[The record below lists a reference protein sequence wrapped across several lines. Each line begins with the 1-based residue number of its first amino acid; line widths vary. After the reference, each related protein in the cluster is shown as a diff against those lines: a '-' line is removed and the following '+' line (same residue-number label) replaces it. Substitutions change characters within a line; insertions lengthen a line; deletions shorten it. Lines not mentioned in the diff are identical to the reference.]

1 MDKKSKAAALGP
13 RPPGRE
19 ASRSSATP
27 PPEESM
33 AVKASAKTTQAN
45 TLRGETELQADDWIS
60 RQLPTFD

>member
-1 MDKKSKAAALGP
+1 
-13 RPPGRE
+13 
-19 ASRSSATP
+19 
-27 PPEESM
+27 M